1 MGGLAVHLHHDAGGA
16 ADHPGRAVRRGGDRR
31 GPRPARVP
39 ARDAAADPGD
49 AGVGPGPVH
58 DQPLQQLHAAVRHVR
73 LQPARAGGRAA
84 AEHLRQLVHH
94 VQLRARRRD
103 VRGGAVHHA
112 DARRDLP
119 ARGPRRGERLDG
131 HRDEAAH
138 GGPLPAGARIR
149 RVRAAAD
156 RLHGAG
162 LAARRG
168 DRRRRGG
175 AAPAALADVR
185 RDVAD
190 GGPGGAGYVVA
201 RFRFRFRNAFRVSLL
216 ATHTVPGVLLLLPLF
231 VVYVIVQQA
240 LSVRIVGSYFG
251 VVLTYMTFALPFSI
265 WMLSVYVASLPGE
278 IEEQALVD
286 GATRFEVLR
295 HVTFPLAVPGMVVTF
310 VFSFLLAWNDVLFA
324 SVLTSPATRTVSV
337 GLQSYLAENQLPLW
351 NQLMAASIVSA
362 VPAVV
367 LFMVVQR
374 WIVAGLASGSLKG

>member
-1 MGGLAVHLHHDAGGA
+1 MATAMKPRMAGRYLLALVYAAFVLLPIVYMVLVSLQDAVTA
-16 ADHPGRAVRRGGDRR
+16 GDVVV
-31 GPRPARVP
+31 PR
-39 ARDAAADPGD
+39 
-49 AGVGPGPVH
+49 
-58 DQPLQQLHAAVRHVR
+58 QLHWQTFVEMWRTVDLGVYLRNSLLIAVLTGVS
-73 LQPARAGGRAA
+73 AS
-84 AEHLRQLVHH
+84 V
-94 VQLRARRRD
+94 
-103 VRGGAVHHA
+103 
-112 DARRDLP
+112 
-119 ARGPRRGERLDG
+119 
-131 HRDEAAH
+131 
-138 GGPLPAGARIR
+138 
-149 RVRAAAD
+149 
-156 RLHGAG
+156 
-162 LAARRG
+162 LA
-168 DRRRRGG
+168 
-175 AAPAALADVR
+175 L
-185 RDVAD
+185 
-190 GGPGGAGYVVA
+190 GAGYVVA